1 MAEKN
6 RKGTLY
12 LLAAAVVLEAV
23 ALVAMALALVGP
35 GQPPQ
40 ANPIGPPQGEQ
51 GGPPEG
57 GFSGPPEGGFS
68 GPPDG
73 RMGSGAPGQPGF
85 KPGPPEIVV
94 PVVSFDTDA
103 LATAVAAKVEAKTAA
118 ALEVKL
124 QGLVAASPAGA
135 APVGGPSGPKALG
148 AEAPPTKS
156 PEPAAAKPAVVPE
169 APKMPPP
176 PEGSYVTKFGAQ
188 PATGPEDAPVVVFV
202 MSDFQCPVCKRA
214 ADGLKPLLTEFEDV
228 RWVFWNNP
236 LDMHRR
242 ARAAAAASM
251 AAFRQGKFWEYHD
264 ALFANARALQDADL
278 EQYAK
283 DLGLDIEQFKKD
295 LADETLDFQFDANM
309 RVASL
314 LEARGT
320 PSFVINGRKQVGWGS
335 AGGVRSMVQ
344 REVDAAKA
352 LVAQGKTPAEARE
365 ARAREN
371 AKTPEELDTYL
382 NHMLGGEVPAA
393 AAE

>member
-1 MAEKN
+1 MAERKN
-6 RKGTLY
+6 GTLY

-23 ALVAMALALVGP
+23 ALVALAIGQCGTCADP
-35 GQPPQ
+35 GKT
-40 ANPIGPPQGEQ
+40 
-51 GGPPEG
+51 PEVA
-57 GFSGPPEGGFS
+57 
-68 GPPDG
+68 
-73 RMGSGAPGQPGF
+73 APVAPAPATTVQR
-85 KPGPPEIVV
+85 EVVV
-94 PVVSFDTDA
+94 PVVQFDTDA
-103 LATAVAAKVEAKTAA
+103 LAGAVAAKVEAKAA
-118 ALEVKL
+118 QALEEKVRAL
-124 QGLVAASPAGA
+124 IAATPS
-135 APVGGPSGPKALG
+135 PVGGPLGPKPIG
-148 AEAPPTKS
+148 AEAPPTGSKA
-156 PEPAAAKPAVVPE
+156 PAAVKAPVAEKPTVVPE

-188 PATGPEDAPVVVFV
+188 PATGPEDAPVLIFV

-264 ALFANARALQDADL
+264 ALFENSRALQDADL
-278 EQYAK
+278 AQYAK
-283 DLGLDIEQFKKD
+283 DLGLDMDKFAKD

-352 LVAQGKTPAEARE
+352 LVAEGKTPAEARE

-371 AKTPEELDTYL
+371 AKTPEDLEAYL
-382 NHMLGGEVPAA
+382 AHMLKGEIPAA

>member
-1 MAEKN
+1 MAEKKN
-6 RKGTLY
+6 GTLY
-12 LLAAAVVLEAV
+12 LLGAAVIGEAV
-23 ALVAMALALVGP
+23 AVIALAIALVGP
-35 GQPPQ
+35 GQPPH
-40 ANPIGPPQGEQ
+40 PEPMGPPPGE
-51 GGPPEG
+51 P
-57 GFSGPPEGGFS
+57 
-68 GPPDG
+68 
-73 RMGSGAPGQPGF
+73 GAMQPG
-85 KPGPPEIVV
+85 KPGAAPTPREVIV
-94 PVVSFDTDA
+94 PVVQIDTDA
-103 LATAVAAKVEAKTAA
+103 LAQAVAAKVEAKAAA
-118 ALEVKL
+118 ALEAKVRGML
-124 QGLVAASPAGA
+124 AAAGRAPAAPAAPAARAAPAVGA
-135 APVGGPSGPKALG
+135 APVVEPVEKPK
-148 AEAPPTKS
+148 
-156 PEPAAAKPAVVPE
+156 VVPE
-169 APKMPPP
+169 APKMPAP

-188 PATGPEDAPVVVFV
+188 PATGPEDAPVLIFV

-264 ALFANARALQDADL
+264 VLFENTRALQDADL
-278 EQYAK
+278 AQYAK
-283 DLGLDIEQFKKD
+283 DLGLDMDQFTKD

-309 RVASL
+309 RVAGL

-352 LVAQGKTPAEARE
+352 LVAAGKTPAEARE

-371 AKTPEELDTYL
+371 AKTPEDLEAYL
-382 NHMLGGEVPAA
+382 AHMLKGEIPAA